1 MARYP
6 RPVRDARIKCIACNA
21 PVVETVDDG
30 YHCVDCGGSPVTS
43 HSEASSH
50 SETSSH
56 SEPSSLSGADD

>member
-43 HSEASSH
+43 HSEASSG
-50 SETSSH
+50 SETA
-56 SEPSSLSGADD
+56 SLNEADD